1 MIAGERHI
9 NVAAIGTAPVNVAA
23 GGTAPLESGGYRKM
37 TSSLHLRIDQG
48 VSARAGDA
56 AIVGTWRLVASIG
69 EGRWTRVY
77 RARPLDAPPDGPADY
92 AVKLLKPE
100 LIADFAARQVL
111 QREAHVARLV
121 SHPCL
126 TSVLVDHSDARPC
139 FLVLPYLPG
148 VTLSEVCQGQ
158 QLTSVPQAIWIARQA
173 SEALAALHAEGWL
186 HGDVKP
192 SNLRVAPCGH
202 ATLLDLGLAFRRGV
216 TAAEALS
223 GTVAYL
229 APERFSA
236 TRRAEPATD
245 VYSLGVTLFELL
257 TGRLPY
263 EAGEPGNMVQ
273 AHLEQAPDELRR
285 HHPQLPSRLAQLV
298 RTMLAKEPLRRPVGE
313 ELIGLLSRL
322 EIETFHLRS
331 AA

>member
-1 MIAGERHI
+1 M
-9 NVAAIGTAPVNVAA
+9 N
-23 GGTAPLESGGYRKM
+23 
-37 TSSLHLRIDQG
+37 SSLHLRFDQG
-48 VSARAGDA
+48 APSRAERASGVDDTA
-56 AIVGTWRLVASIG
+56 FVGTWRIVAPIG
-69 EGRWTRVY
+69 EGRWTRVF
-77 RARPLDAPPDGPADY
+77 RAQPLNAPPDGPADY
-92 AVKLLKPE
+92 AVKLLRAE
-100 LIADFAARQVL
+100 LADDLVARQVL

-121 SHPCL
+121 THPNL
-126 TSVLVDHSDARPC
+126 TSVLVDHSDAPPY

-148 VTLSEVCQGQ
+148 VTLSEAIQGQ
-158 QLTSVPQAIWIARQA
+158 PLASVPQAIWIARQS

-192 SNLRVAPCGH
+192 GNLRVAPLGH
-202 ATLLDLGLAFRRGV
+202 VTLLDLGLAFRHGT
-216 TAAEALS
+216 TAAEALT
-223 GTVAYL
+223 GTVAYM

-236 TRRAEPATD
+236 TRTAEGATD

-263 EAGEPGNMVQ
+263 ESGEPGAMVQ
-273 AHLEQAPDELRR
+273 AHLEAVPAELRR
-285 HHPQLPSRLAQLV
+285 LHPQMPSQLAQLV

-313 ELIGLLSRL
+313 ELVESLSRL